1 MALKKHLKIT
11 DLPKKKL
18 LDSDSDSDDDKKDD
32 DEVLEEIEQL
42 IKISISKSGRKEIE
56 KEWNDVEHVWK
67 KIKNSRVVR
76 NVESSLKR
84 LEESK
89 EMKQLE

>member
-32 DEVLEEIEQL
+32 DEVMEEIEQL
-42 IKISISKSGRKEIE
+42 IKISISR
-56 KEWNDVEHVWK
+56 
-67 KIKNSRVVR
+67 
-76 NVESSLKR
+76 
-84 LEESK
+84 
-89 EMKQLE
+89 